1 MSQGQGREFGLG
13 KEYCYPT
20 INGNAIRLLGIS
32 PGGQGDPLNCY
43 FDIRDLQG
51 QLENLRFVALSWR
64 QDSAARE
71 SFRRVAMPVDPF
83 WSDRVFIT
91 QDHSRSELPIHPS
104 LLKALRHLRD
114 VHEAVVVWVDQL
126 CINYRDTN
134 EAEVQLELIPEI
146 FRRASEVMVWLG
158 ESSDDSTLA
167 MQFIPDLLN
176 LDLVDTLVKQESTP
190 VKWRALINLMQRPY
204 FSRRWVF
211 LELML
216 AKRAVLYCG
225 SHFVDWGDFA
235 DAVVILGSRYDEV
248 KLVVRA
254 AVSLEYVARLLS
266 HNLSSI
272 SLLSD

>member
-1 MSQGQGREFGLG
+1 MQ
-13 KEYCYPT
+13 K
-20 INGNAIRLLGIS
+20 
-32 PGGQGDPLNCY
+32 
-43 FDIRDLQG
+43 G
-51 QLENLRFVALSWR
+51 QLESLKFVALSWR

-71 SFRRVAMPVDPF
+71 SLRQVAMLTDPG
-83 WSDRVFIT
+83 WSDKIFIT

-104 LLKALRHLRD
+104 LLKALGHLRD
-114 VHEAVVVWVDQL
+114 VHEVVVVWVDQL
-126 CINYRDTN
+126 CINYRDTD

-176 LDLVDTLVKQESTP
+176 LDQVDTLVKQETTP
-190 VKWRALINLMQRPY
+190 EKWKALINLMQRPY

-216 AKRAVLYCG
+216 AKRAVLCCG
-225 SHFVDWGDFA
+225 SDFVDWGDFA
-235 DAVVILGSRYDEV
+235 NAVVILGSRYDEV
-248 KLVVRA
+248 ELVVRA
-254 AVSLEYVARLLS
+254 AVSLEYVACLFL
-266 HNLSSI
+266 HNLASI